1 MNNAVCGKISEN
13 VWKHRNVKPFTTE
26 RRKNYLISEPNYH
39 TTKFFKENLLT
50 IKMKTIQLLM
60 NKYVYLGLLIL
71 EMSKVIMYEFLYDYV
86 KLKYNLSI

>member
-1 MNNAVCGKISEN
+1 
-13 VWKHRNVKPFTTE
+13 
-26 RRKNYLISEPNYH
+26 
-39 TTKFFKENLLT
+39 
-50 IKMKTIQLLM
+50 MKTTQLLM